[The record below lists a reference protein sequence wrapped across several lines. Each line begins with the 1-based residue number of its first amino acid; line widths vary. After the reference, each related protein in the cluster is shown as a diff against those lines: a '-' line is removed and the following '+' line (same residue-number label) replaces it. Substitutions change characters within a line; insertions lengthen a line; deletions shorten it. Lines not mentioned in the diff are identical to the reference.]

1 MRSGKLLALD
11 APDKLKQALPGQVWE
26 VHAAPMLDA
35 LDWLEAQP
43 FVLRAALAGD
53 HLRVVTPTDVE
64 AETLHGALT
73 ARAIQVQK
81 LTPGAATMEDV
92 FMTLSAQE

>member
-1 MRSGKLLALD
+1 MK
-11 APDKLKQALPGQVWE
+11 APRIMAE
-26 VHAAPMLDA
+26 AYEPMLDA

-53 HLRVVTPTDVE
+53 HLRVVIPTD
-64 AETLHGALT
+64 APSDSIRRALLD
-73 ARAIQVQK
+73 RSIQVQT

-92 FMTLSAQE
+92 FMTLATATDAA